1 MFCRGCRN
9 FWSVYSLQ
17 RVIRRLP
24 PQPARC
30 RAISSLSAVWS
41 SARTSNGEGE
51 QEVPNLDTVPSWSVD
66 PRTQQRRSGSNWNYD
81 KELFAL
87 ARRLGHDPEGLP
99 RLRTALTHRSVV
111 SRPPAA
117 SGEEEKRSPCPDT
130 PLEHNSRLSFLGK
143 TLVQYFV
150 TEHLLRVYP
159 KMEADGL
166 GDIAMFL
173 LNDPALVKCADHL
186 GITDLIC
193 SQKRLDDPSKQKIIV
208 RALLATV
215 SCLHLDQGPSA
226 ARKFVTEF
234 ITSKMAGVDLH
245 EVIKLQHPRLMLRN
259 ILSSLGMPRG
269 ESRLLKETGR
279 ATHFPTF
286 VVGVY
291 SGERLLG
298 EGCGTSLKRAEREAI
313 VAALHKHF
321 ATQLSAIPTPLKNY
335 DREGDIDFFQP
346 EDSQAEEEQNSL

>member
-9 FWSVYSLQ
+9 LWSVSSVQ
-17 RVIRRLP
+17 RSIRRLP
-24 PQPARC
+24 PPPVTKCRSISCLPAIR
-30 RAISSLSAVWS
+30 SEP
-41 SARTSNGEGE
+41 RTSTGEGDK
-51 QEVPNLDTVPSWSVD
+51 VLNLDTVPSWSVD
-66 PRTQQRRSGSNWNYD
+66 PRTQEWRPGSNWNYD

-87 ARRLGHDPEGLP
+87 ARRLGHDLADLP
-99 RLRTALTHRSVV
+99 RVQTALTHRSALT
-111 SRPPAA
+111 RQPAQ
-117 SGEEEKRSPCPDT
+117 GEEGQGAPDV
-130 PLEHNSRLSFLGK
+130 PPEHNSRLSFLGK

-150 TEHLLRVYP
+150 TEHLLKVYP
-159 KMEADGL
+159 KMEADSL
-166 GDIAMFL
+166 GDIAKFL
-173 LNDPALVKCADHL
+173 LNDPALAKCTDHL
-186 GITDLIC
+186 GITDLIV

-215 SCLHLDQGPSA
+215 ACLHLDKGPSA

-245 EVIKLQHPRLMLRN
+245 EVIKLQHPRHILRS
-259 ILSSLGMPRG
+259 ILSSLGMPRA

-321 ATQLSAIPTPLKNY
+321 ATQLAAVSVPLKDY

-346 EDSQAEEEQNSL
+346 SSSEDDKAEDESN